1 MTEKQVYTNQ
11 YQFTPAENRRFARAN
26 LAKLVYTNAHFEGV
40 KLTLTETQTIL
51 DGVSVAGV
59 SVADV
64 LTLVNLKRG
73 WLFALDQ
80 TGPLTLELEL
90 EMQLNKLVAA
100 ENTVFAGELRSR
112 QGGVNLGDGEI
123 FAQPLIDKQQEVAFL
138 QQTLANQ
145 RTTTTDK
152 ALTVMYHNMRQQI
165 FWDGNKRAA
174 VISANKI
181 MIDGGAGLI
190 NVPLDKWGKWNELIA
205 DYYRTNDMTKVKQWT
220 YEHAIQ
226 GVDVRKA

>member
-1 MTEKQVYTNQ
+1 MTEEQLYANQ

-26 LAKLVYTNAHFEGV
+26 LAKLVYTNAHFEDV

-73 WLFALDQ
+73 WLFALEQ
-80 TGPLTLELEL
+80 TGPLTLEL

-100 ENTVFAGELRSR
+100 EDTAFAGELRSR
-112 QGGVNLGDGEI
+112 QGGVNLGGGEI
-123 FAQPLIDKQQEVAFL
+123 FAQPLIDKQQEGLFL

-165 FWDGNKRAA
+165 FWDGNKRTAM
-174 VISANKI
+174 ISANQI
-181 MIDGGAGLI
+181 MIAGGAGLI
-190 NVPLDKWGKWNELIA
+190 NVPLDKWSKWNELIA
-205 DYYRTNDMTKVKQWT
+205 DYYRTNDMTKIKQWT
-220 YEHAIQ
+220 YEYAIQ
-226 GVDVRKA
+226 GVEVRQV